1 MYAVPF
7 SCGPARRVNYGR
19 GGPRPVETRAVIG
32 RASKGKSGEEEG
44 NGMVQQARR
53 VLADCKHALD
63 LLQAESQPETFRV
76 LWVAGVALVR
86 AVGHVLQKVDGEQS
100 PEMKKAVASAY
111 ASWKADKPG
120 NAIFWEFIEEERN
133 RILKQY
139 EVGFFA
145 GPVDVLAGGEVH
157 SLDDSLF
164 SPITDGT
171 FAGEDCRD
179 VLELAL
185 GWWERQ
191 LTTIESEARRE

>member
-1 MYAVPF
+1 M
-7 SCGPARRVNYGR
+7 
-19 GGPRPVETRAVIG
+19 IG
-32 RASKGKSGEEEG
+32 RASNGQFCEGEG
-44 NGMVQQARR
+44 NGMVQHARR

-63 LLQAESQPETFRV
+63 LLQEESQPETFRV

-100 PEMKKAVASAY
+100 PAVKKAVASAY
-111 ASWKADKPG
+111 DSWKADKTG

-139 EVGFFA
+139 EAGFLA

-157 SLDDSLF
+157 SLDDHLF

-185 GWWERQ
+185 EWWEHQ
-191 LTTIESEARRE
+191 LTTIESAARGE